1 MSGQTISPEQQ
12 ARNDFRDMLK
22 KTKNTAESYV
32 ALSIYKNTE
41 LYFDTNLT
49 TDDFHD
55 PIWKIYF
62 AIAEK
67 LIKQEKK
74 VLDDIVVGLCVSENE
89 ALQKLYDEAG
99 GYQTIAN
106 GMSFVQAENFDSY
119 LRDIKKFNALM
130 KLHDLGFPIMEK
142 FEGYK
147 VMTVDKIQNILEGV
161 LDSVFADVEVEEKVE
176 DLRTGLWDTVLDAH
190 AGAMRGFPYH
200 SPMFTEAVNGMAL
213 GNLTVLS
220 ANSGMGKT
228 FLTLAQILP
237 NMIEFDEK
245 LMILAN
251 EEDSV
256 KWKKEIITW
265 AVNNVIGGEFQKNR
279 FNQGE
284 FSNDELT
291 LLRKGVDW
299 LEEQMSEG
307 NITFINFNSFSMSKA
322 IKTIKKQSS
331 VKGIKYFVLDT
342 LKMDSDGINEN
353 AQAWLQLQQGMVRL
367 YDLIKPSNRNLHVWV
382 TYQLGKSAMMTR
394 YLSQNSLGVSKNIV
408 DVVSTLCLVRRALDS
423 EKEGGKNEV
432 EVKTK
437 DGRKVKMKADKEYF
451 IMFLGKNR
459 AGSTSRQLVFEID
472 MGRNIVKDLG
482 TCNIPQDI

>member
-1 MSGQTISPEQQ
+1 MSTATISPEQK
-12 ARNDFRDMLK
+12 AKNEFRDMLK
-22 KTKNTAESYV
+22 KTKNTAESYIV
-32 ALSIYKNTE
+32 LSIYKNTE

-55 PIWKIYF
+55 PVWKIYF

-99 GYQTIAN
+99 GYQTISN
-106 GMSFVQAENFDSY
+106 GMSFVQIENFDSY
-119 LRDIKKFNALM
+119 LHDIKKFNALI
-130 KLHDLGFPIMEK
+130 KLHDLGFPIMDK

-147 VMTVDKIQNILEGV
+147 VMTVDKIQQILEGV

-176 DLRTGLWDTVLDAH
+176 DLSTGLWDTVMKAH
-190 AGAMRGFPYH
+190 EGVMRGFPYH
-200 SPMFTEAVNGMAL
+200 SPMLTESVNGMAL

-251 EEDSV
+251 EEDAV

-265 AVNNVIGGEFQKNR
+265 AVNNIIEGNFQKNR

-284 FSNDELT
+284 FSTEELT

-299 LEEQMSEG
+299 LEEQMTEG
-307 NITFINFNSFSMSKA
+307 NITFINFNSFSMNKA

-331 VKGIKYFVLDT
+331 VNGIKYFVLDT
-342 LKMDSDGINEN
+342 LKLDSDGVNEN

-367 YDLIKPSNRNLHVWV
+367 YDLIKPSNRNLSVFV
-382 TYQLGKSAMMTR
+382 TYQLGKSAMMSR

-408 DVVSTLCLVRRALDS
+408 DVVSTLLLVRRALES

-432 EVKTK
+432 EVRTR
-437 DGRKVKMKADKEYF
+437 DGKKVKMKADKEYF

-459 AGSTSRQLVFEID
+459 AGSTNRQLVFEID
-472 MGRNIVKDLG
+472 MGRNIVKDFG